1 MEAMGA
7 AAAAAIAQASVAGG
21 QGGPS
26 NLQRFKTHHPPTFA
40 GGGDPMV
47 VDHWFR
53 QIEMILEAMNIT
65 SDATK
70 IRLTAF
76 QLEGESQVWWDWFKT
91 SRDIK
96 AMTWV
101 EFHELFMSKYFFF
114 HRQACEDPGVPR
126 AKAGDDDSDG
136 VRGYIHIIS
145 PFC

>member
-7 AAAAAIAQASVAGG
+7 VAAAAITQASATGG

-47 VDHWFR
+47 VDHRFR
-53 QIEMILEAMNIT
+53 QTEMILEAMNIT

-76 QLEGESQVWWDWFKT
+76 QLDGESQVWWDWFKT

-101 EFHELFMSKYFFF
+101 EFHELFMSKYFFTNAR
-114 HRQACEDPGVPR
+114 HV
-126 AKAGDDDSDG
+126 KAREFLELKQGTMTVMEYVVHS
-136 VRGYIHIIS
+136 HN
-145 PFC
+145 